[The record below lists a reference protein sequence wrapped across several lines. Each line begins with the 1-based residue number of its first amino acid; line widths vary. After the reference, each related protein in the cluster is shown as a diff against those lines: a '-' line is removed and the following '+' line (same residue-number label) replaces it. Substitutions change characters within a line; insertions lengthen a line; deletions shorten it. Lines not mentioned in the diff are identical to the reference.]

1 MTSVQEKVDS
11 SSEGHDTTAT
21 VEDNVEVSRRVAIE
35 RRRRILEHLGDRMH
49 VVIGGQPAASQES
62 NSIEDD
68 SEETLVKH
76 MDETNHNGEAEQLL
90 KEQQQEEIADS
101 KGNAP
106 NRLQQ
111 MRRRRFLNKQR
122 DAELISSDEKE
133 KAVDVSPST
142 ASESAVEVNAL
153 PLTEPKVE
161 EEPQKI
167 VREPSDEGP
176 KYVGVAKMRR
186 KLVAEQRQQQ
196 QSSEEKNVIEDENVA
211 VLVPNALRHLPI
223 LLELLTIL
231 MLCVAGMGMGWHT
244 WINNSGCFQ
253 SGFHAGE
260 KVNLK
265 NIPFYFTKRNVTTP
279 SRDLVTFSFGEQDTF
294 IPTTGGD
301 EEDEFA
307 EVLQPKKK
315 PVRTEDEAAVDGDE
329 DDEDFHFDYDK
340 IYAKR
345 MQQGG
350 NPFDVFAWLIS
361 KIFSTITYS
370 MSVIFFMKWFKS
382 CPPTFLIMAAL
393 GRQVGRMLGGAY
405 PQEIDE
411 SEEGS
416 NGFDVFKVAKKF
428 ISGSFPT
435 LAKAYRF
442 YSEARTDMY
451 IVLFGWF
458 LGLVLAHFW
467 SFASAPPSISQG
479 EL

>member
-1 MTSVQEKVDS
+1 
-11 SSEGHDTTAT
+11 
-21 VEDNVEVSRRVAIE
+21 
-35 RRRRILEHLGDRMH
+35 MH
-49 VVIGGQPAASQES
+49 VVVGEQPAASQES

-68 SEETLVKH
+68 SEETLVKN
-76 MDETNHNGEAEQLL
+76 MDETNHNGEAEQLH
-90 KEQQQEEIADS
+90 KEQQQEEIADT

-122 DAELISSDEKE
+122 DAEQISSDEKG
-133 KAVDVSPST
+133 KAVDVSPTT
-142 ASESAVEVNAL
+142 ASESVVEASLL

-161 EEPQKI
+161 EVPQKI
-167 VREPSDEGP
+167 VGEPSDEGP

-196 QSSEEKNVIEDENVA
+196 QSSEEKNVIEDDNA
-211 VLVPNALRHLPI
+211 AILVPKALRHLPI
-223 LLELLTIL
+223 LLELLTIF
-231 MLCVAGMGMGWHT
+231 MLCFAGMGMGWHT

-253 SGFHAGE
+253 SEFHAGG

-265 NIPFYFTKRNVTTP
+265 NIPFYFPKRNVTTP
-279 SRDLVTFSFGEQDTF
+279 SRDLVTSSFGEQDTF
-294 IPTTGGD
+294 VPSTGGD

-307 EVLQPKKK
+307 EVPQPKK
-315 PVRTEDEAAVDGDE
+315 PVRTEDEASVDGDE

-345 MQQGG
+345 TQQGG

-361 KIFSTITYS
+361 KLFSTITYS
-370 MSVIFFMKWFKS
+370 ISVIFFMKWFKS

-393 GRQVGRMLGGAY
+393 GRQVGRMLGGTY
-405 PQEIDE
+405 PQEVEE

-416 NGFDVFKVAKKF
+416 NGFDVFKIAKKF

-467 SFASAPPSISQG
+467 SFISAPHSISQG